1 MLYPEELMTRVTIGP
16 VIILFTLLFVAIAM
30 VGAYGIYV
38 VSTRRLK
45 FIELLRKGGGV
56 E

>member
-1 MLYPEELMTRVTIGP
+1 LVTSVPIGP
-16 VIILFTLLFVAIAM
+16 VFILFAILFVAVAAI
-30 VGAYGIYV
+30 GIYEIYV

-45 FIELLRKGGGV
+45 FIELLKKGGGL